1 MPLVRRRDGQ
11 PYVPFTRTISRRL
24 GLRRFVV
31 TSRQAGRVVSLLL
44 LLGLTWVLVDF
55 FVSYAFFVYDADIQG
70 NHLLSA
76 QEIYE
81 ASGIDGYSIFWIQP
95 EEVEKKL
102 EAIPY
107 IRKATVRCRLPHRV
121 EIVVQER
128 KPIILWRMKNQA
140 LWVDEEGKA
149 MKPLQDLSGLIRI
162 EDENGDVAT
171 ENGNMDPAIAL
182 GVQQVHRL
190 LPEVNL
196 FYYNRSHG
204 LQFVTPEGVQVYL
217 GDGRDIAYKVRVMDA
232 ILHEVKREG
241 RTVHLVDVRYKDEP
255 YVR

>member
-1 MPLVRRRDGQ
+1 MPLVRRRDGR
-11 PYVPFTRTISRRL
+11 PYVPFSRTISRRL
-24 GLRRFVV
+24 GLRRLVI
-31 TSRQAGRVVSLLL
+31 TGRQAGRVVGLML

-55 FVSYAFFVYDADIQG
+55 FVNYAFFVYDADIRG

-76 QEIYE
+76 QAIYE

-102 EAIPY
+102 EAVPY
-107 IRKATVRCRLPHRV
+107 IRKATVRCRLPNQV
-121 EIVVQER
+121 EITVQER
-128 KPIILWRMKNQA
+128 KPIILWRMKNRA

-149 MKPLQDLSGLIRI
+149 MKPLRDLPDLIRV
-162 EDENGDVAT
+162 EDENGDAAT
-171 ENGNMDPAIAL
+171 ASGDMDPEITL
-182 GVQQVHRL
+182 GIQQVRRL

-204 LQFVTPEGVQVYL
+204 LQFVAPGGVQVYL
-217 GDGRDIAYKVRVMDA
+217 GDGRDMAYKVRVMDA
-232 ILHEVKREG
+232 ILHKVKAEG